1 MSVYVC
7 VRVPPCVCCV
17 LCMLHEAYTSMQRD
31 VYAFTTRSRLAD
43 DQPLITNPHPIH
55 PLPHSQEYCHGGPL
69 TDLLYNPDKTGHPLT
84 EPTVRFLCRHIVDGL
99 LHMHRARIYHRDLK
113 VENILLNASYEPQVA
128 DFGRTKL
135 LMPTLPAD
143 GKGGGGGGGRGRK
156 GGVSFG
162 GGIGIGVCGGGGGS
176 SSGVGGSVGGVVGF
190 AVGGGSVGGS
200 SGVGFALGIDVT
212 GDGGRSSSG
221 IYPADLR
228 VQSTVVNECTMPP
241 EASAVDEVTGRSA
254 PIDASTWDTWSL
266 GVVLMELCAVDL
278 FTNGSLR
285 RAQMARTRPEG
296 ALRVAGPSGRGLRR
310 RPSQERAPVGGKSM
324 PFPADLDLLDAVVG
338 VAAGGAVAGAGY
350 TEAVERGGGGKR
362 RRSGVIEG
370 EKGDGANGEEGEVGD
385 GGNGER
391 GANVGDG
398 ARMGSVEGTGRGV
411 GGAAIPMARANST
424 TASYAGHR
432 RLWSSPVYD
441 DIAARISPTLRDL
454 LNRIFQLDAS
464 ARMDI
469 WDIHCHPF
477 CRARTGEG
485 AAAAEAAEAAAAVAD
500 LKERR
505 WRLGHIKKPKDPL

>member
-1 MSVYVC
+1 M
-7 VRVPPCVCCV
+7 
-17 LCMLHEAYTSMQRD
+17 
-31 VYAFTTRSRLAD
+31 
-43 DQPLITNPHPIH
+43 
-55 PLPHSQEYCHGGPL
+55 
-69 TDLLYNPDKTGHPLT
+69 
-84 EPTVRFLCRHIVDGL
+84 RFLCRHIVDGL

-143 GKGGGGGGGRGRK
+143 GSGGGGGGGRGRK

-162 GGIGIGVCGGGGGS
+162 GGIGIGNCGGGGGS
-176 SSGVGGSVGGVVGF
+176 V
-190 AVGGGSVGGS
+190 GGSVGGS
-200 SGVGFALGIDVT
+200 SGVGFVLGVDDI

-254 PIDASTWDTWSL
+254 PIDASAWDTWSL
-266 GVVLMELCAVDL
+266 GVVLLELCAVDL

-285 RAQMARTRPEG
+285 RAQMARKRPEG

-324 PFPADLDLLDAVVG
+324 PFPADLDLLDAV
-338 VAAGGAVAGAGY
+338 AGY
-350 TEAVERGGGGKR
+350 TEAVERRGGGGKR
-362 RRSGVIEG
+362 RRREVIEG

-391 GANVGDG
+391 GANAGDG
-398 ARMGSVEGTGRGV
+398 AGMGSVEGTGQGV
-411 GGAAIPMARANST
+411 GGAAIPMARANSA

-477 CRARTGEG
+477 CRTRTGEG